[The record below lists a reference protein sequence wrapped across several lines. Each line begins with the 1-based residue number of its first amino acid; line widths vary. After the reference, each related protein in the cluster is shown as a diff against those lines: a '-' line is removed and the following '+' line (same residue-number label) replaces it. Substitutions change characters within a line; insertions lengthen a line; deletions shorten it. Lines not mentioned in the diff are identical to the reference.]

1 MLLHGLSDAWPM
13 GTWVAAQVL
22 FWSVL
27 AWSVIK
33 LDLTH
38 LKDFKDTSAWAAT
51 TLFFTLLWRLNAG
64 IEPGLNFHIFGSALL
79 TLLFGFHY
87 MLIGGVLGMI
97 GNALSGSGTIID
109 IPMSALAVLVIP
121 GAVTHLI
128 WRLTL
133 YRLPPNFFVYI
144 WGVGF
149 FGASVAV
156 CVSGTAVTTVLW
168 VSGLYDLD
176 YLTSFYFPYS
186 LMQAFP
192 EGFITGTVLSLLVV
206 YQPQWVATFRDEF
219 YLNHEKPSDAHRI
232 RQKKSSD
239 E

>member
-1 MLLHGLSDAWPM
+1 MLLHGLSDAWPLA
-13 GTWVAAQVL
+13 TWIPAQLV

-27 AWSVIK
+27 VWSVFK

-38 LKDFKDTSAWAAT
+38 LRHLGDTSAWAGMS
-51 TLFFTLLWRLNAG
+51 LFFTLLWRLNAG
-64 IEPGLNFHIFGSALL
+64 IDPGLNFHIFGSALL
-79 TLLFGFHY
+79 TLAFGFHY
-87 MLIGGVLGMI
+87 MLIGGVLGML
-97 GNALSGSGTIID
+97 GNALSGVGTVVD

-128 WRLTL
+128 WRLSL
-133 YRLPPNFFVYI
+133 HRLPPNFFVYI

-149 FGASVAV
+149 FGASLAV
-156 CVSGTAVTTVLW
+156 CVSGTAVTTILW
-168 VSGLYDLD
+168 LSGLYDLD

-206 YQPQWVATFRDEF
+206 YQPHWVATFQDEF
-219 YLNHEKPSDAHRI
+219 YLHHEKPSDAHHVR
-232 RQKKSSD
+232 KPTDSD
-239 E
+239 D